1 MIDLKRPLE
10 GIPGLLLLAALV
22 LFGATIGIVVALA
35 ASWIELKDSIANFFG
50 GVVGAGLGAALA
62 VLGAVYIQRRDA
74 RQRLDISEREAT
86 FSRKIERA
94 YFGGGGV
101 CKRDDAQ
108 KQCVTDANGHRQ
120 FLVQV
125 GNHGKTP
132 AYMDAFE
139 IDFCTQAEAKAKT
152 RPDLRRLIH
161 SDQFPPGERH
171 RTIVDPI
178 PIVRDDADVAF
189 GAVYY
194 RDIWGDPHYSR
205 FILRIDQSGNSHS
218 DMTGVDSYRGWD

>member
-22 LFGATIGIVVALA
+22 LFGATIGVVVALA
-35 ASWIELKDSIANFFG
+35 VSWIALPDSIANFLG
-50 GVVGAGLGAALA
+50 GVVGAGLGAAFA
-62 VLGAVYIQRRDA
+62 VRGAFYIQ
-74 RQRLDISEREAT
+74 QREAKHQLDISEGERS
-86 FSRKIERA
+86 FSRKLERA
-94 YFGGGGV
+94 YFAGGGV

-108 KQCVTDANGHRQ
+108 KQWVPDANGHRQ
-120 FLVQV
+120 FLFQV

-132 AYMDAFE
+132 AYMYAFE

-152 RPDLRRLIH
+152 RPDLGRVTH

-178 PIVRDDADVAF
+178 SIVRDDADVAF

-194 RDIWGDPHYSR
+194 RDIWDDPHFSR
-205 FILRIDQSGNSHS
+205 FILKSTSPGTLIA
-218 DMTGVDSYRGWD
+218 T